1 MVRRVEEQSHT
12 FTHTAHCHMMV
23 TRINCEH
30 IPPSTRVVVNEIMYA
45 ESLKMS
51 GRYIRTGCSIEP
63 ATGELVETTRGESFT
78 AVSFNY
84 IAESIIR
91 VLTSSEFYG
100 AFRCTLFD
108 HIMCLISL

>member
-1 MVRRVEEQSHT
+1 
-12 FTHTAHCHMMV
+12 
-23 TRINCEH
+23 
-30 IPPSTRVVVNEIMYA
+30 
-45 ESLKMS
+45 MS
-51 GRYIRTGCSIEP
+51 GTFVLGAP
-63 ATGELVETTRGESFT
+63 LNQPQVNLLQTTRGESFT